1 MKKTRISVGGAAV
14 SVSIAVLFV
23 VVCALLLRPQLP
35 NDVKNYFTS
44 YSQDSLATDVAHETK
59 ATVDEWYLQTAPDEW
74 FAVGE
79 EVDWNRQLVFCVE
92 TVTVSEAPPEDI
104 DRGDIVRRFEELSTD
119 APLSAQLSSVAK
131 KNDSLFVDLTFRAA
145 CTDIIPLS
153 VYGIPPLEE
162 EYLLVAFGNMAL
174 SVYEWDTG
182 ALYEADL
189 AAYEDGLLASQDLSG
204 NQPEYDGMKG
214 AYELRKGESCEG
226 RLIYM
231 ISREHWE
238 QNAVLLTPK
247 YGHLDTETLLLAEY
261 DQPHILLNE

>member
-1 MKKTRISVGGAAV
+1 MDKKRISRFRAV
-14 SVSIAVLFV
+14 ASALIAVVFV
-23 VVCALLLRPQLP
+23 AVCVMLLWPQLP
-35 NDVKNYFTS
+35 HKIKEHRCSD
-44 YSQDSLATDVAHETK
+44 SQETTI
-59 ATVDEWYLQTAPDEW
+59 TVDEWYLQTSPDEW

-79 EVDWNRQLVFCVE
+79 DVDWNGQLLFCVE
-92 TVTVSEAPPEDI
+92 AVTVSETPPNDIAREDV
-104 DRGDIVRRFEELSTD
+104 VRRFEELSTD
-119 APLSAQLSSVAK
+119 APLSEQLSSVAE
-131 KNDSLFVDLTFRAA
+131 KNDSLFVDLTFRTT

-174 SVYEWDTG
+174 SVYERDTG

-189 AAYEDGLLASQDLSG
+189 AAYEDGLCATQDLSG

-238 QNAVLLTPK
+238 QNAVLFTPK
-247 YGHLDTETLLLAEY
+247 YGHFDAETLLRAEY